1 MGSTLE
7 QRRAALDVAN
17 VVRLEHARIRSE
29 LAALSMRE
37 GRAMAA
43 DILRNPPPEASSL
56 RVEWLLK
63 ACHRTGENTLRK
75 WFLRAEVVAH
85 ARLQDIPP
93 GKRETLAQLVGG
105 QDAR

>member
-1 MGSTLE
+1 MGTTLE
-7 QRRAALDVAN
+7 QRQAALHLAN
-17 VVRLEHARIRSE
+17 GVRQQHSRIRAE
-29 LAALSMRE
+29 LAALNMRE

-43 DILRNPPPEASSL
+43 DILRNPPPEASTL

-75 WFLRAEVVAH
+75 WFLKSDVVAH